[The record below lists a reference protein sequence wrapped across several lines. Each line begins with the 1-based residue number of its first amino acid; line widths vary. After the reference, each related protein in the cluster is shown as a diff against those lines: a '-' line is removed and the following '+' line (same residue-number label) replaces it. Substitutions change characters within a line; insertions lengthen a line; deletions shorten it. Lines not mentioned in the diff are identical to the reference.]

1 MGKKLQRFV
10 IHKGLYRSI
19 SVCLQ
24 NWLDPTDQSQS
35 RMMCL
40 SDLWPRLT
48 LVFFSVQLIIFTV
61 FYSRIKLF
69 PKNWFMW
76 LKPCDTVDLK
86 NLNFLG
92 SNKFKGRSHYSDNQS
107 PTSNNHYFW
116 GGCRR
121 LSEVG
126 KCLSMIGDW
135 LSENYIDNLSP
146 TSDNHPFSGWFS
158 MVGKWLLMI
167 AEQFWSA
174 RGFRCSINNLRQP
187 NKAAIQ
193 NEYTFDPE
201 KCWWWRNRGRVVL
214 SWSATGRR
222 LVVGADLHNQLYHS
236 HFKRNSNMYSW
247 NCPRMVVKM

>member
-1 MGKKLQRFV
+1 MKYHV
-10 IHKGLYRSI
+10 
-19 SVCLQ
+19 SVDC
-24 NWLDPTDQSQS
+24 PESYIF
-35 RMMCL
+35 
-40 SDLWPRLT
+40 PRDY
-48 LVFFSVQLIIFTV
+48 I
-61 FYSRIKLF
+61 F
-69 PKNWFMW
+69 PKCAALRENIVPRENITI
-76 LKPCDTVDLK
+76 LAPPTRDISSVLVDICYI
-86 NLNFLG
+86 
-92 SNKFKGRSHYSDNQS
+92 KGRSHYSDNQS

-174 RGFRCSINNLRQP
+174 RGFRCSINNHRQP

-193 NEYTFDPE
+193 NEYLIL
-201 KCWWWRNRGRVVL
+201 KN
-214 SWSATGRR
+214 
-222 LVVGADLHNQLYHS
+222 ADDGEIEEE
-236 HFKRNSNMYSW
+236 
-247 NCPRMVVKM
+247 

>member
-1 MGKKLQRFV
+1 MKKCKILNYRF
-10 IHKGLYRSI
+10 IYFSYKS
-19 SVCLQ
+19 CLNVSLGGNCASDIDLSYWQ
-24 NWLDPTDQSQS
+24 LWLA
-35 RMMCL
+35 L
-40 SDLWPRLT
+40 L
-48 LVFFSVQLIIFTV
+48 
-61 FYSRIKLF
+61 
-69 PKNWFMW
+69 
-76 LKPCDTVDLK
+76 
-86 NLNFLG
+86 
-92 SNKFKGRSHYSDNQS
+92 KGRSHYSDNQS

-174 RGFRCSINNLRQP
+174 RGFRCSINNHRQP

-201 KCWWWRNRGRVVL
+201 KCRWWRNRGRVVL

-222 LVVGADLHNQLYHS
+222 LVVGADLHNQLYHP

>member
-1 MGKKLQRFV
+1 MRWVCIDLLTSCVLYCENCAQYDFISCNKVYV
-10 IHKGLYRSI
+10 IYL
-19 SVCLQ
+19 
-24 NWLDPTDQSQS
+24 
-35 RMMCL
+35 
-40 SDLWPRLT
+40 
-48 LVFFSVQLIIFTV
+48 
-61 FYSRIKLF
+61 
-69 PKNWFMW
+69 
-76 LKPCDTVDLK
+76 
-86 NLNFLG
+86 
-92 SNKFKGRSHYSDNQS
+92 KGRSHYNDNQS

-174 RGFRCSINNLRQP
+174 RGFRCSINNHRQP

-193 NEYTFDPE
+193 NEYTFDPA
-201 KCWWWRNRGRVVL
+201 KCR
-214 SWSATGRR
+214 
-222 LVVGADLHNQLYHS
+222 
-236 HFKRNSNMYSW
+236 
-247 NCPRMVVKM
+247 

>member
-1 MGKKLQRFV
+1 MFTCSIYEWNLSFKLP
-10 IHKGLYRSI
+10 HLLTNSI
-19 SVCLQ
+19 VFSAVHANPMHNFNAHSSHLFA
-24 NWLDPTDQSQS
+24 NFA
-35 RMMCL
+35 MMYL
-40 SDLWPRLT
+40 
-48 LVFFSVQLIIFTV
+48 
-61 FYSRIKLF
+61 
-69 PKNWFMW
+69 
-76 LKPCDTVDLK
+76 
-86 NLNFLG
+86 
-92 SNKFKGRSHYSDNQS
+92 KGRSHYSDNQS

-174 RGFRCSINNLRQP
+174 RGFRCSINNHRQP

-201 KCWWWRNRGRVVL
+201 KCRWWRNRGRVVL
-214 SWSATGRR
+214 SWSATGCW
-222 LVVGADLHNQLYHS
+222 
-236 HFKRNSNMYSW
+236 SW
-247 NCPRMVVKM
+247 FT

>member
-1 MGKKLQRFV
+1 MNWIFWSVSKFQYHVHRGDV
-10 IHKGLYRSI
+10 RSFAIPQFHQTIAKITKEPSIII
-19 SVCLQ
+19 SL
-24 NWLDPTDQSQS
+24 
-35 RMMCL
+35 
-40 SDLWPRLT
+40 
-48 LVFFSVQLIIFTV
+48 
-61 FYSRIKLF
+61 
-69 PKNWFMW
+69 
-76 LKPCDTVDLK
+76 
-86 NLNFLG
+86 
-92 SNKFKGRSHYSDNQS
+92 KGRSHYSDNQS

-174 RGFRCSINNLRQP
+174 RGFRCSINNHRQP

-193 NEYTFDPE
+193 NKYTFDPE
-201 KCWWWRNRGRVVL
+201 KCR
-214 SWSATGRR
+214 
-222 LVVGADLHNQLYHS
+222 
-236 HFKRNSNMYSW
+236 
-247 NCPRMVVKM
+247 

>member
-1 MGKKLQRFV
+1 MVFNFSSLQSF
-10 IHKGLYRSI
+10 KSI
-19 SVCLQ
+19 CKI
-24 NWLDPTDQSQS
+24 
-35 RMMCL
+35 L
-40 SDLWPRLT
+40 STIDRL
-48 LVFFSVQLIIFTV
+48 
-61 FYSRIKLF
+61 
-69 PKNWFMW
+69 
-76 LKPCDTVDLK
+76 
-86 NLNFLG
+86 
-92 SNKFKGRSHYSDNQS
+92 KGRSHYSDNQS

-158 MVGKWLLMI
+158 MVSKWLLMI

-174 RGFRCSINNLRQP
+174 RGFRCSINNHRQP

-201 KCWWWRNRGRVVL
+201 KCR
-214 SWSATGRR
+214 
-222 LVVGADLHNQLYHS
+222 
-236 HFKRNSNMYSW
+236 
-247 NCPRMVVKM
+247 

>member
-1 MGKKLQRFV
+1 MLTCRRNWMLKRLQFTFV
-10 IHKGLYRSI
+10 DEIECS
-19 SVCLQ
+19 SP
-24 NWLDPTDQSQS
+24 D
-35 RMMCL
+35 
-40 SDLWPRLT
+40 
-48 LVFFSVQLIIFTV
+48 
-61 FYSRIKLF
+61 
-69 PKNWFMW
+69 
-76 LKPCDTVDLK
+76 
-86 NLNFLG
+86 FL
-92 SNKFKGRSHYSDNQS
+92 KGRSHYSDNQS

-174 RGFRCSINNLRQP
+174 RGFRCSINNHRQP

-201 KCWWWRNRGRVVL
+201 KCRWWRNRGRVVL

-222 LVVGADLHNQLYHS
+222 LVVGADLHNQLYHP

>member
-1 MGKKLQRFV
+1 MNYSITKVTKPYRAKLNDQIAKMVTFSWFGM
-10 IHKGLYRSI
+10 K
-19 SVCLQ
+19 SV
-24 NWLDPTDQSQS
+24 
-35 RMMCL
+35 
-40 SDLWPRLT
+40 
-48 LVFFSVQLIIFTV
+48 
-61 FYSRIKLF
+61 Y
-69 PKNWFMW
+69 
-76 LKPCDTVDLK
+76 
-86 NLNFLG
+86 
-92 SNKFKGRSHYSDNQS
+92 FKGRSHYSDNQS

-167 AEQFWSA
+167 AEQFWLA
-174 RGFRCSINNLRQP
+174 RGFRCSINNHRQP

-193 NEYTFDPE
+193 NEYIFDPE
-201 KCWWWRNRGRVVL
+201 KCRWWRNRGRVVL

-222 LVVGADLHNQLYHS
+222 LVVGADLHNQLYHP

>member
-1 MGKKLQRFV
+1 MIDDILQNAELWLAEAWDPVSKIRHVESLRLGRGPARDPLRLGWLLEKWRHTSGF
-10 IHKGLYRSI
+10 KGLRPASLMK
-19 SVCLQ
+19 VLQ
-24 NWLDPTDQSQS
+24 
-35 RMMCL
+35 CAAA
-40 SDLWPRLT
+40 
-48 LVFFSVQLIIFTV
+48 F
-61 FYSRIKLF
+61 KL
-69 PKNWFMW
+69 
-76 LKPCDTVDLK
+76 
-86 NLNFLG
+86 
-92 SNKFKGRSHYSDNQS
+92 KGRSHYSDNQS

-116 GGCRR
+116 VGCRK

-167 AEQFWSA
+167 AGQFWSVLV
-174 RGFRCSINNLRQP
+174 GFRCSINNHRQP

-201 KCWWWRNRGRVVL
+201 KCRWSRNRGRVVL

-222 LVVGADLHNQLYHS
+222 LVVGADLHNQLYHP

>member
-1 MGKKLQRFV
+1 MKEEKMLLTMNY
-10 IHKGLYRSI
+10 I
-19 SVCLQ
+19 VCFHRVWQWIYL
-24 NWLDPTDQSQS
+24 TDKTGFLLFGTHCIATTS
-35 RMMCL
+35 RR
-40 SDLWPRLT
+40 PLT
-48 LVFFSVQLIIFTV
+48 TTIFGV
-61 FYSRIKLF
+61 
-69 PKNWFMW
+69 
-76 LKPCDTVDLK
+76 VA
-86 NLNFLG
+86 G
-92 SNKFKGRSHYSDNQS
+92 
-107 PTSNNHYFW
+107 
-116 GGCRR
+116 R

-174 RGFRCSINNLRQP
+174 RGFRCSINNHRQP

-201 KCWWWRNRGRVVL
+201 KCRWWRNRGRVVL

-222 LVVGADLHNQLYHS
+222 LVVGADLHNQLYHPN
-236 HFKRNSNMYSW
+236 FKRNSNMYSW

>member
-1 MGKKLQRFV
+1 MPLKL
-10 IHKGLYRSI
+10 SI
-19 SVCLQ
+19 LAFQ
-24 NWLDPTDQSQS
+24 HL
-35 RMMCL
+35 
-40 SDLWPRLT
+40 
-48 LVFFSVQLIIFTV
+48 
-61 FYSRIKLF
+61 
-69 PKNWFMW
+69 
-76 LKPCDTVDLK
+76 
-86 NLNFLG
+86 
-92 SNKFKGRSHYSDNQS
+92 KGRSHYSDNQS

-174 RGFRCSINNLRQP
+174 RGFRCSINNHRQP

-201 KCWWWRNRGRVVL
+201 KCRWWRNRGRVVL

-222 LVVGADLHNQLYHS
+222 LVVGADLHNQLYHP

>member
-1 MGKKLQRFV
+1 MNSCKAGQE
-10 IHKGLYRSI
+10 
-19 SVCLQ
+19 
-24 NWLDPTDQSQS
+24 
-35 RMMCL
+35 
-40 SDLWPRLT
+40 LT
-48 LVFFSVQLIIFTV
+48 QTV
-61 FYSRIKLF
+61 FA
-69 PKNWFMW
+69 P
-76 LKPCDTVDLK
+76 
-86 NLNFLG
+86 
-92 SNKFKGRSHYSDNQS
+92 FKGRSHYSDNQS

-158 MVGKWLLMI
+158 MVGKWLVMI

-174 RGFRCSINNLRQP
+174 RGFRCSINNHRQP

-201 KCWWWRNRGRVVL
+201 KCRWWRNRGRVVL

-222 LVVGADLHNQLYHS
+222 LVVGADLHNQLYHP

-247 NCPRMVVKM
+247 NCPRMVVKFLLKAGWFKRLCKSRHAKQSATNRRLLSKWLLIKFQNVKYVR

>member
-1 MGKKLQRFV
+1 MGGGTPPPTPSPARSLRSLGLGRFAPSQRLRPPMF
-10 IHKGLYRSI
+10 
-19 SVCLQ
+19 
-24 NWLDPTDQSQS
+24 WLITPLPTPIGAW
-35 RMMCL
+35 
-40 SDLWPRLT
+40 DLFMRGGGYILPVLPE
-48 LVFFSVQLIIFTV
+48 
-61 FYSRIKLF
+61 SRIHARIPL
-69 PKNWFMW
+69 P
-76 LKPCDTVDLK
+76 PPP
-86 NLNFLG
+86 FLG
-92 SNKFKGRSHYSDNQS
+92 SFLGTLLLSSYICVRYTYTSKCHSNIALINVKGRSHYSDNQS

-174 RGFRCSINNLRQP
+174 RGFWCSINNHRQP

-201 KCWWWRNRGRVVL
+201 KCRWWRNRGRVVL
-214 SWSATGRR
+214 SWSATGCW
-222 LVVGADLHNQLYHS
+222 
-236 HFKRNSNMYSW
+236 SW
-247 NCPRMVVKM
+247 FT

>member
-1 MGKKLQRFV
+1 MNAQAILARMVLRVQMTRICSTV
-10 IHKGLYRSI
+10 
-19 SVCLQ
+19 SVL
-24 NWLDPTDQSQS
+24 LDGQDKIA
-35 RMMCL
+35 
-40 SDLWPRLT
+40 
-48 LVFFSVQLIIFTV
+48 VQV
-61 FYSRIKLF
+61 
-69 PKNWFMW
+69 
-76 LKPCDTVDLK
+76 
-86 NLNFLG
+86 
-92 SNKFKGRSHYSDNQS
+92 KGRSHYNSDNQS

-174 RGFRCSINNLRQP
+174 RGFRCSINNHRQP

-201 KCWWWRNRGRVVL
+201 KCR
-214 SWSATGRR
+214 
-222 LVVGADLHNQLYHS
+222 
-236 HFKRNSNMYSW
+236 
-247 NCPRMVVKM
+247 